1 MIIKNRG
8 GEYRI
13 LESKFK
19 RTEAYGGLSWP
30 RKKFKSAFKAYFIYP
45 SIRYKKMA
53 SESSK
58 VELSVVERIAQI
70 ETALKELKRVARH
83 ELKARKGRRASKRTG
98 DKAAKGETPQQLK
111 AWHEEVRK
119 VWDEMR
125 KTDEKTPYKRA
136 VAEASSRRKNAGAA
150 PVVAAAP
157 VAVKAVKK
165 EKAAEKPAEKVV
177 EAAAPAKKAAKK
189 ASA

>member
-1 MIIKNRG
+1 
-8 GEYRI
+8 
-13 LESKFK
+13 
-19 RTEAYGGLSWP
+19 
-30 RKKFKSAFKAYFIYP
+30 
-45 SIRYKKMA
+45 MA

-58 VELSVVERIAQI
+58 VELTVVERIAQI

-83 ELKARKGRRASKRTG
+83 ELKARKGRRASKRSG
-98 DKAAKGETPQQLK
+98 DKTVKGETPQQLK
-111 AWHEEVRK
+111 AWHDEVRK

-150 PVVAAAP
+150 PVVAVAP
-157 VAVKAVKK
+157 VATKVAKK
-165 EKAAEKPAEKVV
+165 EKAVEKVAEV
-177 EAAAPAKKAAKK
+177 AAAPVKDAKKVAKK